1 VHALSTHKELQGLTK
16 EQLGERA
23 KRRRIAGWESMKKT
37 ELVQALA
44 PKPKQKE
51 SRRKTPA
58 SAVKE
63 LGKKAPPRTAA
74 KPTKGKSSSKA
85 PSGQAERVSAK
96 AAQKVATVTGEQKG
110 KSKRLTPTDKGSSAK
125 PASPKKTAGA
135 ADGAKVAKQ
144 SKVAASP
151 KGASAVKQVPS
162 KKQAASKGGTQVAA
176 KVPAKAGTKLPVK
189 AATAASSVQK
199 KPGAAPKKAAQPAA
213 LKASGKTVASGKTTG
228 KSAGENAPAKAAP
241 TQAKPTKAA
250 KAVKGRAT
258 PPAVTP
264 SEEVQRLQQMQ
275 EQRELRKD
283 LAAAMPAEVGSA
295 GDPDSLKDRV
305 VLIVRDPYWLQ
316 ATWDVTRRSV
326 ERAKVVMAE
335 HWHKSRPVL
344 RLLQLDDSGTT
355 SSTESVV
362 RDIEI
367 HGGVRNWYIEVPN
380 PPSAFRVQLGYLTSN
395 GRFHEL
401 AVSNGVQTPPP
412 GGQAN
417 IDDHWTD
424 IAEDFERIY
433 AQSGGYLPSE
443 SGSDLRYVFERQ
455 LKRSMGVSALTQ
467 FGAGAERSFR
477 RSRGFYFELDAELLV
492 FGSTLPDAQVTI
504 DGRPVKLRSDGS
516 FAERLPLPDRRQV
529 LPATACSRDGVEQQ
543 TIVLAVERNTKV
555 MEVLTKEAAD
565 DGS

>member
-1 VHALSTHKELQGLTK
+1 MSTHKELQGLTK
-16 EQLGERA
+16 EQLGQRA
-23 KRRRIAGWESMKKT
+23 KRRRIAGWENMKKT

-44 PKPKQKE
+44 PQPKGTQPRPKSASKQK
-51 SRRKTPA
+51 
-58 SAVKE
+58 SAE
-63 LGKKAPPRTAA
+63 GKKAKKLPSGKAAAKVTKETPKPKAVQAKTAASKVKAAPAKVASKRSADPQTQRQKSAPNRVAGQGTAA
-74 KPTKGKSSSKA
+74 KSSTSQRGGPAAVDAKSAKRGRTTTAEKKVTAKPVTKADPKS
-85 PSGQAERVSAK
+85 SAK
-96 AAQKVATVTGEQKG
+96 AK
-110 KSKRLTPTDKGSSAK
+110 LSSA
-125 PASPKKTAGA
+125 A
-135 ADGAKVAKQ
+135 AAESSV
-144 SKVAASP
+144 
-151 KGASAVKQVPS
+151 
-162 KKQAASKGGTQVAA
+162 KKQPKTESAGSVKPTAAKRVSSKGTD
-176 KVPAKAGTKLPVK
+176 
-189 AATAASSVQK
+189 S
-199 KPGAAPKKAAQPAA
+199 
-213 LKASGKTVASGKTTG
+213 
-228 KSAGENAPAKAAP
+228 
-241 TQAKPTKAA
+241 
-250 KAVKGRAT
+250 GRAT
-258 PPAVTP
+258 SQPGSGTAAVKRSKASPAAKGKGTSAVIPP
-264 SEEVQRLQQMQ
+264 SEEVQRLQQLQ
-275 EQRELRKD
+275 EQRERRKD
-283 LAAAMPAEVGSA
+283 LAAAMPAEGTGDSVPMS
-295 GDPDSLKDRV
+295 DPDALKDRV
-305 VLIVRDPYWLQ
+305 VLIVRDPFWLQ

-335 HWHKSRPVL
+335 HWHTCRPVL

-355 SSTESVV
+355 SATESVV

-380 PPSAFRVQLGYLTSN
+380 PPSAFRVQLGYLTPN

-401 AVSNGVQTPPP
+401 AISNGVQTPPP

-417 IDDHWTD
+417 VDDHWTD

-433 AQSGGYLPSE
+433 AQSGGYSPSE

-565 DGS
+565 DGG